1 MNRQHLIDR
10 LKTARSKQEGKP
22 TGQRGTRI
30 VGHNLHYDESQW
42 DVAVR
47 YHATNVVVYHA
58 NGCITLNTGG
68 YYTPTTAARMNEY
81 LPSHLHVQRRKR
93 KWVVFN
99 GHTREHR
106 FFHEGYNR
114 EYITI
119 PAREVFA

>member
-22 TGQRGTRI
+22 TGQRGTYI
-30 VGHNLHYDESQW
+30 VGHNMHYDESQW

-58 NGCITLNTGG
+58 DGSITLNTGG

-81 LPSHLHVQRRKR
+81 LPSHLRVQRRKR

-119 PAREVFA
+119 PAREVSA

>member
-10 LKTARSKQEGKP
+10 LKTARNPEAGKP
-22 TGQRGTRI
+22 TGQRGTYI
-30 VGHNLHYDESQW
+30 VGHNMHYDESQW

-58 NGCITLNTGG
+58 NGSITLNTGG

-81 LPSHLHVQRRKR
+81 LPSHLTVHRRKR

-99 GHTREHR
+99 GRTREHR
-106 FFHEGYNR
+106 FFLEARNC
-114 EYITI
+114 EFITI
-119 PAREVFA
+119 VAREVVA